1 MMCKDYMYGTCTSL
15 DISSMLTDSLFW
27 NQVLSKLLAAKDPK
41 AINLPPS
48 VMSVLAWKFV
58 LKMKIPEIFQE
69 WQMSIIQINVRIKL
83 RHIPSIY
90 VHSFK
95 ISFKTEFKFWMCSK
109 YYLMSA
115 LRLLPVNKL
124 HMLSRWLKTPINR
137 YESPFTNSIYILHS
151 KFKSASSRQPRY
163 YQNVSSQSLFESIAW
178 KMSSKFGIR
187 GKKWFLFKLILPSHS
202 QHQCD
207 TFPSNHHENKKWER

>member
-1 MMCKDYMYGTCTSL
+1 MLCEVRHVYKFRHFKHANWQLVLKSSSKQTSCRQRSKSNKSTAKC
-15 DISSMLTDSLFW
+15 DECASLEICPKNKNPRNFPGMTNVDHSDKCP
-27 NQVLSKLLAAKDPK
+27 NQVTSHSQHLCAFVQD
-41 AINLPPS
+41 
-48 VMSVLAWKFV
+48 KF
-58 LKMKIPEIFQE
+58 
-69 WQMSIIQINVRIKL
+69 SI
-83 RHIPSIY
+83 
-90 VHSFK
+90 
-95 ISFKTEFKFWMCSK
+95 EFKFWMCSK

-187 GKKWFLFKLILPSHS
+187 GKSGFYL
-202 QHQCD
+202 
-207 TFPSNHHENKKWER
+207 N